1 VRTETA
7 PAAGVTAR
15 VGDGL
20 NAAPARWTF
29 GGDVSRHFDDHVTR
43 SVPRYEEGHRMVLAL
58 SEFFLAPGSRCYEL
72 GCSTGALTRLLAE
85 HNEDREVLFIGVD
98 REPAMVERA
107 TERCADLT
115 NVEILHEDVVTM
127 EFVPADL
134 IVAYYTIQF
143 MAPKVRQV
151 VLNRIFE
158 ALNWGGALVMF
169 EKVRAPDARFQE
181 MLSQL
186 YTEFKLMNGYS
197 PTEIL
202 AKTRSLKGVLEP
214 FSSQGNEDML
224 RRAGFADTMPVMK
237 TMCFEGVVAI
247 K

>member
-1 VRTETA
+1 
-7 PAAGVTAR
+7 
-15 VGDGL
+15 
-20 NAAPARWTF
+20 
-29 GGDVSRHFDDHVTR
+29 
-43 SVPRYEEGHRMVLAL
+43 MVLAL

-85 HNEDREVLFIGVD
+85 RNHDRDVLFIGVD
-98 REPAMVERA
+98 KEPQMVEHA
-107 TERCADLT
+107 TARCADLA
-115 NVEILHEDVVTM
+115 NVEILHDDVATM
-127 EFVPADL
+127 EFDPADL

-143 MAPKVRQV
+143 MAPKVRQM
-151 VLNRIFE
+151 VLDSVFK
-158 ALNWGGALVMF
+158 ALTWGGALIMF

-186 YTEFKLMNGYS
+186 YTEFKLTNGYS
-197 PTEIL
+197 ATEIL

-214 FSSQGNEDML
+214 FSSQGNEEML

-237 TMCFEGVVAI
+237 AMCFEGVVAI